1 MIAWA
6 MLIYS
11 PFPINSACLRRS
23 SWNFSLTIR
32 YREKVGLLLETLKTV
47 LKRPNPQFNHTTA
60 ALLLLPGNRGNPPRA
75 ICCLFVHLL
84 INMPWLGEST
94 YFPAG
99 KRGFGKLHVAA
110 IGRNPHSAGEVLT
123 GSQLS
128 PFTVL
133 LSYLPRWRDGVWQV
147 WDSSWKVTSR
157 ISLISSPFIFVLWL
171 WCKGAAVSRTQLAAV
186 PSTEFFEAGC
196 CSQGFPTL
204 FFPSCPDLKSSSENS
219 HLIDEKKL
227 CGLEAVF
234 LDTWDQKGPLE
245 L

>member
-110 IGRNPHSAGEVLT
+110 IGRNPPLCGRGPYRVSAKPIYSFAELFTKMKGRGVAGLRFLLESHFKNLLNFLALHLCSLALVQ
-123 GSQLS
+123 GCSSQS
-128 PFTVL
+128 HPV
-133 LSYLPRWRDGVWQV
+133 
-147 WDSSWKVTSR
+147 
-157 ISLISSPFIFVLWL
+157 
-171 WCKGAAVSRTQLAAV
+171 
-186 PSTEFFEAGC
+186 GC
-196 CSQGFPTL
+196 CS
-204 FFPSCPDLKSSSENS
+204 
-219 HLIDEKKL
+219 
-227 CGLEAVF
+227 
-234 LDTWDQKGPLE
+234 
-245 L
+245 